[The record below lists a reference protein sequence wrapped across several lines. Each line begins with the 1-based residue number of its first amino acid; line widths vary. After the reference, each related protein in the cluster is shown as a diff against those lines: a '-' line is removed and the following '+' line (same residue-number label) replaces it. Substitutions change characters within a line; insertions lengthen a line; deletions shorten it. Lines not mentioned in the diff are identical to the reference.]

1 LSLEKGKRVAAAGIF
16 LFITPIPRTTQGRM
30 RFPIKRLL
38 LISIET
44 IDHFTIEKP
53 YLPTPAVTSFHPPL
67 LGRGAL
73 IIPSAGGVPAGRG
86 GFGITTFQSLSALAL
101 ETARNPLPQIEQA
114 ERGKGVSEH
123 IRNKALLG

>member
-1 LSLEKGKRVAAAGIF
+1 MFFLDFYKKRLYIFSDEISFLSLEKGKRVAAAGIF

-73 IIPSAGGVPAGRG
+73 IIPSLGGE
-86 GFGITTFQSLSALAL
+86 L
-101 ETARNPLPQIEQA
+101 
-114 ERGKGVSEH
+114 
-123 IRNKALLG
+123 